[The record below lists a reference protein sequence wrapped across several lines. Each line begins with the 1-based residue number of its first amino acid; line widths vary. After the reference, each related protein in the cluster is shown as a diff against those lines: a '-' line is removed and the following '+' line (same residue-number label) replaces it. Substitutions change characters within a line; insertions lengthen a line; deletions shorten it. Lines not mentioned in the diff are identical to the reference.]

1 MTTRNKRKLAALN
14 KENCEEHPRSNLAQ
28 NSSAPRSQEDYI
40 TQVSEEIEGRV
51 RKRLSKE
58 FSRTENRI
66 LGALA
71 RLDDFLMNPLLPG
84 GSGTTPEP
92 TRNASGINQ
101 GTNEDDSQNDLHPEA
116 SLFHGQ
122 REQNS
127 GTERD
132 YDMVT
137 GVTERHDMV
146 RAVQKESLWDYDMV
160 TGATEINRNRHAM
173 VTGVHRERV
182 YGHNIVTGAT
192 QQIGNCHDMTG
203 VHEEVTYCSPST
215 SSGKQ
220 KKNRSTSQPQF
231 RSENTPATIEADE
244 ILLALQQLANNNNSA
259 NFQNNI
265 NRISKLPKS
274 LTTTMPTFDGK
285 SEKFELFEEL
295 FQTSLKIHNQLTEDD
310 RINYFQSLMR
320 GDALQTFKN
329 INGPTRE
336 NLEEILA
343 VFRRKYVKPQSIATA
358 THKFQKLVFNPAN
371 QKLVDFLD
379 ELQNLAKD
387 AFGIAAHAIIEQFI
401 YAKMPPDLKKSINQ
415 AHLENGTY
423 EQIVTHLERELELNG
438 LEASDE
444 LQINIVSQQFTNANA
459 DRSKPT
465 CHHCGKPGH
474 YRNQCRL
481 LKKQREETENN
492 QNIPGNKNSDAN
504 NYIPDNNTNNN
515 DHNNFKNSNRAET
528 KPETVYPPCETCGK
542 TNHSADRCY
551 VGANGANRPLPWKS
565 KPEGQSGH
573 HQQDAQNSIT
583 GCVLATTQ
591 HLN

>member
-14 KENCEEHPRSNLAQ
+14 KENCEEQLRSNLAQ

-40 TQVSEEIEGRV
+40 THVSEEIEGRV
-51 RKRLSKE
+51 TKRFSKE

-71 RLDDFLMNPLLPG
+71 RLDDFLMNPLLLG

-92 TRNASGINQ
+92 TRNTSGINQ
-101 GTNEDDSQNDLHPEA
+101 GTNEDDSQNDPHPEA

-127 GTERD
+127 GTERGYDMVTGVQRERICD

-137 GVTERHDMV
+137 GVTETNRNRHDMVTGATEMNRNRHEMV

-160 TGATEINRNRHAM
+160 TGATETNRNRHDMVTGATEMNRNRHEM
-173 VTGVHRERV
+173 VTGVHREKV
-182 YGHNIVTGAT
+182 YGHDIVTGAT
-192 QQIGNCHDMTG
+192 QQIGNCHDLTG

-231 RSENTPATIEADE
+231 RSENSPATIEADQ

-274 LTTTMPTFDGK
+274 LTTTMPTFDGT
-285 SEKFELFEEL
+285 SEKFELFEDL
-295 FQTSLKIHNQLTEDD
+295 FQTSLKFHNQLTEDD
-310 RINYFQSLMR
+310 RINYSHSLMR

-343 VFRRKYVKPQSIATA
+343 VFRRKYVKPQSMATA
-358 THKFQKLVFNPAN
+358 KHKFQKLVFNPAN

-379 ELQNLAKD
+379 ELQKLAKN

-401 YAKMPPDLKKSINQ
+401 YAKMPPHLKKSINQ

-423 EQIVTHLERELELNG
+423 GQIVTHLERELELNG
-438 LEASDE
+438 LEALTS
-444 LQINIVSQQFTNANA
+444 
-459 DRSKPT
+459 
-465 CHHCGKPGH
+465 
-474 YRNQCRL
+474 YR
-481 LKKQREETENN
+481 
-492 QNIPGNKNSDAN
+492 
-504 NYIPDNNTNNN
+504 
-515 DHNNFKNSNRAET
+515 
-528 KPETVYPPCETCGK
+528 
-542 TNHSADRCY
+542 
-551 VGANGANRPLPWKS
+551 
-565 KPEGQSGH
+565 
-573 HQQDAQNSIT
+573 
-583 GCVLATTQ
+583 
-591 HLN
+591 